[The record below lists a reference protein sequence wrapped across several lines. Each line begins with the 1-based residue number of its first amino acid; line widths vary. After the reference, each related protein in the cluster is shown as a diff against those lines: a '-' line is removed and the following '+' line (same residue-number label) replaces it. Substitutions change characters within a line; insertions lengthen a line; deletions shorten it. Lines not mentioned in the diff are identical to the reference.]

1 MHIITNKHYNMKNYI
16 HAKIA
21 NDLKHIYCIVVSLS
35 QQRIPE
41 KETFQTGCYF
51 NILFNNTYIFRE
63 RRYLVLSTRLNSLR
77 IVNILVN
84 SSRSET
90 GHVYHSFITIINTK
104 SVMYLVEKQ
113 HKSSIAP

>member
-1 MHIITNKHYNMKNYI
+1 MKHYI
-16 HAKIA
+16 HVHAKIE
-21 NDLKHIYCIVVSLS
+21 NELKDIYCSVVSLS

-41 KETFQTGCYF
+41 KETFQTGCHF

-63 RRYLVLSTRLNSLR
+63 RRYLVLNTRLNSLR

-90 GHVYHSFITIINTK
+90 VHVYH
-104 SVMYLVEKQ
+104 MYHIRLSQ
-113 HKSSIAP
+113 L